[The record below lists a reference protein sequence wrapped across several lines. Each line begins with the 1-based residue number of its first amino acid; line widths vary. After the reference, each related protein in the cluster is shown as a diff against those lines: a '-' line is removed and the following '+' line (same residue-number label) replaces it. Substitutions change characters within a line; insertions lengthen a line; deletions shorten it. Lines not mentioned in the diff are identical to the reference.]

1 MHLLWE
7 NIEFED
13 TSKST
18 MVKTNSSLYADA
30 KFKKIIFALDFDIKT
45 GKMVL
50 SSIKGTLRYVLSI
63 KRWYQV
69 LLPV

>member
-1 MHLLWE
+1 
-7 NIEFED
+7 
-13 TSKST
+13 

-30 KFKKIIFALDFDIKT
+30 KFKKIIFVLDFDIKT